1 MNICCV
7 GKALGSTILSGY
19 LFGEIGLER
28 YSKLVSD
35 DMDGMSSA
43 DTAFKLFDKDRDG
56 FITRAEFAKVIFYDG
71 YGFDGGRYGWD
82 AVDDS

>member
-1 MNICCV
+1 MKKSTSRVNICCV

-56 FITRAEFAKVIFYDG
+56 FITRAEFSKVTITC
-71 YGFDGGRYGWD
+71 WLHQ
-82 AVDDS
+82 

>member
-1 MNICCV
+1 
-7 GKALGSTILSGY
+7 
-19 LFGEIGLER
+19 
-28 YSKLVSD
+28 
-35 DMDGMSSA
+35 MSSA

-82 AVDDS
+82 AVDDCLGSWWWTRMLTVRSLEKSQRS

>member
-1 MNICCV
+1 MNQSVTYV
-7 GKALGSTILSGY
+7 GKELFDNSFRILVWRHW
-19 LFGEIGLER
+19 GLER

-56 FITRAEFAKVIFYDG
+56 FITRAEFSKVTITC
-71 YGFDGGRYGWD
+71 WLHQ
-82 AVDDS
+82 

>member
-1 MNICCV
+1 MNQSVTYV
-7 GKALGSTILSGY
+7 GKELLDNSFRILVWRHW
-19 LFGEIGLER
+19 GLER

-56 FITRAEFAKVIFYDG
+56 FITRAEFSKVTITC
-71 YGFDGGRYGWD
+71 WLHQ
-82 AVDDS
+82 

>member
-1 MNICCV
+1 MKKSTRRVNICCV

-19 LFGEIGLER
+19 LFGDIG
-28 YSKLVSD
+28 VSE

-56 FITRAEFAKVIFYDG
+56 FITRAEFSKVTITC
-71 YGFDGGRYGWD
+71 WLHQ
-82 AVDDS
+82 